1 MKAANLALAFL
12 LELVAVGAFAYWGFV
27 SAASPLNIVLAVG
40 LAVVSIMLWGI
51 FAAPKSTRR
60 LKGNALLAFKL
71 VFFALAALALILA
84 GSEMLGIVFA
94 VLVVLNLILV
104 YAWQQEIA

>member
-12 LELVAVGAFAYWGFV
+12 LELVAVGAFAYWGFTTTT
-27 SAASPLNIVLAVG
+27 SPLNIVLAVG
-40 LAVVSIMLWGI
+40 LAVVSIVLWGI
-51 FAAPKSTRR
+51 FAAPKSSRR

-84 GSEMLGIVFA
+84 GSEMLGVVFA
-94 VLVVLNLILV
+94 VLVVVNLILA
-104 YAWQQEIA
+104 YAWKQETV